1 MTISNRIAKIM
12 LYGGVAAAA
21 LIYLAFF
28 NTLSETD
35 MVNFSYIWLPFSVAG
50 AAVLFTGNNT
60 VKNAIIWFVVTLL
73 ALFIFFQVIFPML

>member
-12 LYGGVAAAA
+12 LYGGLAAAA

-28 NTLSETD
+28 NSLSETD

-50 AAVLFTGNNT
+50 AAVLLTGNNT
-60 VKNAIIWFVVTLL
+60 LKNAIIWFAVTIS
-73 ALFIFFQVIFPML
+73 ALFGFFQVVFPML